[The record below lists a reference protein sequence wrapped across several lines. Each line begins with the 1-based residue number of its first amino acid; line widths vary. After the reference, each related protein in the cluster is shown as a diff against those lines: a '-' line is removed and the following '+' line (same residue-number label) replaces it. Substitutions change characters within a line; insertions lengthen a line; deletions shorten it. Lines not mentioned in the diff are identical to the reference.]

1 MRIDVFD
8 KDLTIIDDAFSP
20 TIYADIKNIVYSDWF
35 PWKYSPTTSSTVAG
49 DGYSFSEL
57 LYLNSELT
65 ESPMMGAPRK
75 SEISHRVEIAFLTV
89 LDKLDVK
96 FKDLLRIR
104 VGLLP
109 HSPIVFDN
117 GPHIDMRQKHMTAL
131 MYFTTCNA
139 PTTIFKE
146 QFDTNYSETHSTDTY
161 YKEVLNKNLS
171 VKHKIDAVENRMVL
185 FNGHNYHC
193 SSRPS
198 DVDIRIAINFNFT
211 TYD

>member
-1 MRIDVFD
+1 MKIDVFD
-8 KDLTIIDDAFSP
+8 EDLTIIDDAFTP
-20 TIYADIKNIVYSDWF
+20 TIYTDIKNIVYSDWF
-35 PWKYSPTTSSTVAG
+35 SWKCSPTTSSVVAG

-65 ESPMMGAPRK
+65 ESVVIGIPRK
-75 SEISHRVEIAFLTV
+75 HEVSHRVEIAFITV
-89 LDKLDVK
+89 LDQLNVK

-104 VGLLP
+104 VGLLTN
-109 HSPIVFDN
+109 SPVVFDN

-139 PTTIFKE
+139 PTTIFNEKY
-146 QFDTNYSETHSTDTY
+146 DINYSKTHSTDTY
-161 YKEVLNKNLS
+161 YREILNKNLS
-171 VKHKIDAVENRMVL
+171 VKHKVNAVENRMIL

-211 TYD
+211 VHD